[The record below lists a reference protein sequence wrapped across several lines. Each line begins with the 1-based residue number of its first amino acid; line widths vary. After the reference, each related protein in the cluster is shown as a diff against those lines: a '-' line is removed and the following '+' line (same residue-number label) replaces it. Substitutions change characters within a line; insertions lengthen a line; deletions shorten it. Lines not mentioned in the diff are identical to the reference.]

1 MATLSEGVRG
11 STAER
16 RRLSKE
22 AQREIVAHIIL
33 MAFGVAMIYPVLW
46 LIGSS
51 FKPNSEI
58 FRTTTSVIPS
68 TWTFENYVSG
78 WRGFGGVTF
87 TTFFVNSFIIS
98 GIGTVG
104 TILSSAVVAY
114 GFARMRFRFKRFWFT
129 CMILT
134 LMLPTQVQIIPQYIM
149 FSRLQWLNTFL
160 PLLVPR
166 FFGQAFFIFMLIQFI
181 RGIPNELDQAAE
193 IDGAS
198 KIGIFWRIILP
209 LIVPAL
215 MTAAIFAFYWSWED
229 FFGPLLYLN
238 RANLYPVSLALK
250 NFADASG
257 QTNWGAI
264 FAMSVASLVPVFAIF
279 FIFQR
284 YLVQGIS
291 TTGLKG

>member
-1 MATLSEGVRG
+1 MATLSESVRSSAVG
-11 STAER
+11 R
-16 RRLSKE
+16 GRLSKE
-22 AQREIVAHIIL
+22 AQREIVSHIVL
-33 MAFGVAMIYPVLW
+33 LVFGFAMIYPILW

-58 FRTTTSVIPS
+58 FRTTTSVIPA
-68 TWTFENYVSG
+68 TFTLENYSSG
-78 WRGFGGVTF
+78 WKGFGGVTF
-87 TTFFVNSFIIS
+87 TTFFINSFIIS
-98 GIGTVG
+98 DIGTLATV
-104 TILSSAVVAY
+104 LSSVVVAY
-114 GFARMRFRFKRFWFT
+114 GFARMRFRFKSFWFT

-149 FSRLQWLNTFL
+149 FSRLQWINTFL

-166 FFGQAFFIFMLIQFI
+166 FFGQAFFIFMLMQFI
-181 RGIPNELDQAAE
+181 RGIPVELDQAAE
-193 IDGAS
+193 IDGAG

-209 LIVPAL
+209 LIKPAL
-215 MTAAIFAFYWSWED
+215 MTSAIFAFYWSWED

-238 RANLYPVSLALK
+238 RADLYPVSLALK
-250 NFADASG
+250 NFADSSG

-279 FIFQR
+279 FLFQR

>member
-1 MATLSEGVRG
+1 MATLSERVRG
-11 STAER
+11 STAQR
-16 RRLSKE
+16 RRLSKA
-22 AQREIVAHIIL
+22 AQREIVSHIVL
-33 MAFGVAMIYPVLW
+33 LLFGVVMIYPVLW

-68 TWTFENYVSG
+68 TWTLENYLSG

-87 TTFFVNSFIIS
+87 TTFFINSFIIS
-98 GIGTVG
+98 GIGTGATV
-104 TILSSAVVAY
+104 LSSAVVAY
-114 GFARMRFRFKRFWFT
+114 GFARMRFRFKNFWFT

-149 FSRLQWLNTFL
+149 FSRLEWINTFL

-181 RGIPNELDQAAE
+181 RGIPTELDQAAE
-193 IDGAS
+193 IDGAG

-215 MTAAIFAFYWSWED
+215 MTAAIFSFYWSWED

-279 FIFQR
+279 FLFQR